1 MNNPQTQNSKI
12 GQGNSLV
19 NLGRINDSTQ
29 LEPNDATIDPTRFE
43 YIITDM
49 WSQMKNLEGKY
60 IDLANFYKQEMV
72 QNGRNPGAGGSDAG
86 SSQQSAVGGVVHST
100 TS

>member
-1 MNNPQTQNSKI
+1 
-12 GQGNSLV
+12 
-19 NLGRINDSTQ
+19 
-29 LEPNDATIDPTRFE
+29 
-43 YIITDM
+43 M

-86 SSQQSAVGGVVHST
+86 SSQQSAVGGVVQST